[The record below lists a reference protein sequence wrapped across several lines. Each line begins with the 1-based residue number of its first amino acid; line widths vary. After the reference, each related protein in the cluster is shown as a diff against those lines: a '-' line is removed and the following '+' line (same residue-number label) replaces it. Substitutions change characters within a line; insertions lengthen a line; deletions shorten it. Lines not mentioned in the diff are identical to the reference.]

1 MPERNS
7 FMRQNIPKSQVVT
20 CSCVEQGKGVTM
32 EKTICFDTETT
43 GLQTAT
49 DEILSLSIIDDS
61 GNVLFD
67 SLIKP
72 YFHDKW
78 DDAQKIHGITPE
90 DVKDA
95 PYPHEIAKKVREI
108 LESADI
114 IITYNG
120 QFDIRFLE
128 RWNINI
134 DLERVTHID
143 VMDYFSKIYREWNE
157 IYKAYKWQKLAV
169 CAEYYGYEFKA
180 HNSLED
186 AKATLYCW
194 QQMKKTDFRRRENN
208 FVKDAAVEK
217 E

>member
-1 MPERNS
+1 MGR
-7 FMRQNIPKSQVVT
+7 
-20 CSCVEQGKGVTM
+20 
-32 EKTICFDTETT
+32 TICFDTETT
-43 GLQTAT
+43 GLQPAT
-49 DEILSLSIIDDS
+49 DEILSLSIIDDV

-67 SLIKP
+67 SFIKP

-78 DDAQKIHGITPE
+78 EAAQKIHGISPE

-95 PYPHEIAKKVREI
+95 PYPHEIVTEVREI
-108 LESADI
+108 LETADV

-134 DLERVTHID
+134 DLEKVTHND

-157 IYKAYKWQKLAV
+157 IRGAYKWQKLVV
-169 CAEYYGYEFKA
+169 CAEYYGYKFKA

-186 AKATLYCW
+186 TKATLYCW
-194 QQMKKTDFRRRENN
+194 QKMKETDFKRKEKSI
-208 FVKDAAVEK
+208 VKDAAVKK

>member
-1 MPERNS
+1 
-7 FMRQNIPKSQVVT
+7 
-20 CSCVEQGKGVTM
+20 M

-95 PYPHEIAKKVREI
+95 PYPHEIAKKSKRNFGI
-108 LESADI
+108 SR
-114 IITYNG
+114 YNHHL
-120 QFDIRFLE
+120 Q
-128 RWNINI
+128 WS
-134 DLERVTHID
+134 V
-143 VMDYFSKIYREWNE
+143 
-157 IYKAYKWQKLAV
+157 
-169 CAEYYGYEFKA
+169 
-180 HNSLED
+180 
-186 AKATLYCW
+186 
-194 QQMKKTDFRRRENN
+194 
-208 FVKDAAVEK
+208 
-217 E
+217 